1 MCQGGFERLKVSKI
15 TENEFRK
22 MVAVSSN
29 RLNNNAEFINS
40 LNVFPVPDGDTGTN
54 MSLSFASGAKYVSES
69 TATSVGELAQVLA
82 KGLLMGARGNSGV
95 ILSQVFRGFSKNAA
109 SKDELTPSDLAEAI
123 VSGVQTAYKAVMK
136 PQEGT
141 ILTVARK
148 AAEAATKAA
157 RNSDDCVVVIKDA
170 YEAAE
175 AALKTTPELLPV
187 LKEVGVVDSGG
198 QGLTFV
204 YQGFYDALS
213 GNVRDEQE
221 YRPTPADMDDM
232 VSAEHHK
239 SVQSQLNTEDI
250 KYGYCTEIMVK
261 LGAGR
266 LVDEKFDYDTFRGY
280 LSEIGNSLLVIADD
294 EVVKVH
300 VHTEQPGKV
309 LSYGQKFGSL
319 IKVKVDNMRLQ
330 HETILEQ
337 DKEAE
342 DEQQAEISQI
352 AGDYGI
358 IAVASGE
365 GVAKLFHSVGVTQ
378 IIQGGQT
385 MNPSTKDIVDAINA
399 TEKDKVIILPNN
411 KNIFLAAEQAADVA
425 DADVKVV
432 HTRSIPQGLSAMIN
446 FNKDMD
452 LDENVAA
459 MEEALKDVISGQVT
473 VAVRDTTLDG
483 QEIAKDS
490 YMGIVDGSIKVTN
503 SDRKTTTV
511 EMIKA
516 MLDEDSEVVTI
527 IYGTDATFQEVK
539 EIAQEVQS
547 LDEDLEIEIH
557 EGDQPVYPYLVSV
570 E

>member
-1 MCQGGFERLKVSKI
+1 MKISKI

-22 MVAVSSN
+22 MIAVSSN

-69 TATSVGELAQVLA
+69 TSSSVGELSQALA

-109 SKDELTPSDLAEAI
+109 AKTELTPADLADAL
-123 VSGVQTAYKAVMK
+123 VAGVQTAYKAVMK

-148 AAEAATKAA
+148 AAEAATKTAKT
-157 RNSDDCVVVIKDA
+157 SDDCVEVMEAA

-175 AALKTTPELLPV
+175 AALKTTPDLLPV

-204 YQGFYDALS
+204 YQGFFDALS

-221 YRPTPADMDDM
+221 YHPTLADMDDM

-250 KYGYCTEIMVK
+250 QYGYCTEIMVK

-342 DEQQAEISQI
+342 EEQQAEINQI

-358 IAVASGE
+358 IAVASGD
-365 GVAKLFHSVGVTQ
+365 GLAQLFHSVGVTQ

-399 TEKDKVIILPNN
+399 TGKDKVIVLPNN

-425 DADVKVV
+425 DANVKVV
-432 HTRSIPQGLSAMIN
+432 HTRSITQGLSAMIN
-446 FNKDMD
+446 FNKEADI
-452 LDENVAA
+452 DENVAA
-459 MEEALKDVISGQVT
+459 MEEALDDVISGQVT
-473 VAVRDTTLDG
+473 VAVRDTTIDD
-483 QEIAKDS
+483 QEIKKDN
-490 YMGIVDGSIKVTN
+490 YMGIVDGSIKVTDP
-503 SDRKTTTV
+503 DRKQATL
-511 EMIKA
+511 EMVKA
-516 MLDEDSEVVTI
+516 MLDEDSEVITI
-527 IYGTDATFQEVK
+527 IYGADADQAEAQAIAD
-539 EIAQEVQS
+539 EIQS
-547 LDEDLEIEIH
+547 WDEDYEIEIH
-557 EGDQPVYPYLVSV
+557 EGDQPVYPYLISV

>member
-1 MCQGGFERLKVSKI
+1 MKISKI

-22 MVAVSSN
+22 MIAVSSN

-69 TATSVGELAQVLA
+69 TSSSVGELSQALA

-109 SKDELTPSDLAEAI
+109 AKTELTPADLADAL
-123 VSGVQTAYKAVMK
+123 VAGVQTAYKAVMK

-148 AAEAATKAA
+148 AAEAATKTAKT
-157 RNSDDCVVVIKDA
+157 SDDCVEVMEAA

-175 AALKTTPELLPV
+175 AALKTTPDLLPV

-204 YQGFYDALS
+204 YQGFFDALS

-221 YRPTPADMDDM
+221 YHPTPADMDDM

-250 KYGYCTEIMVK
+250 QYGYCTEIMVK

-342 DEQQAEISQI
+342 EEQQAEINQI

-358 IAVASGE
+358 IAVASGD
-365 GVAKLFHSVGVTQ
+365 GLAQLFHSVGVTQ

-399 TEKDKVIILPNN
+399 TGKDKVIVLPNN

-425 DADVKVV
+425 DANVKVV
-432 HTRSIPQGLSAMIN
+432 HTRSITQGLSAMIN
-446 FNKDMD
+446 FNKEADI
-452 LDENVAA
+452 DENVAA
-459 MEEALKDVISGQVT
+459 MEEALDDVISGQETVT
-473 VAVRDTTLDG
+473 VRDTTIDG
-483 QEIAKDS
+483 QEIKKDN
-490 YMGIVDGSIKVTN
+490 YMGIVDGSIKVTDP
-503 SDRKTTTV
+503 DRKKATL
-511 EMIKA
+511 EMVKA
-516 MLDEDSEVVTI
+516 MLDDDSEVITI
-527 IYGTDATFQEVK
+527 IYGADADQAEAQAIAD
-539 EIAQEVQS
+539 EIQS
-547 LDEDLEIEIH
+547 WDEDYEIEIH
-557 EGDQPVYPYLVSV
+557 EGDQPVYPYLISV

>member
-1 MCQGGFERLKVSKI
+1 MKISKI

-22 MVAVSSN
+22 MIAVSSN

-69 TATSVGELAQVLA
+69 TSSSVGELSQALA

-109 SKDELTPSDLAEAI
+109 AKAELTPADLAEAI
-123 VSGVQTAYKAVMK
+123 VAGVQTAYKAVMK

-148 AAEAATKAA
+148 AAEAATKTAKT
-157 RNSDDCVVVIKDA
+157 SDDCVEVMKAA

-175 AALKTTPELLPV
+175 AALKTTPDLLPV

-204 YQGFYDALS
+204 YQGFFDALS

-221 YRPTPADMDDM
+221 YHPTPADMDDM

-250 KYGYCTEIMVK
+250 QYGYCTEIMVK

-342 DEQQAEISQI
+342 EEQQAEINQI

-358 IAVASGE
+358 IAVASGD
-365 GVAKLFHSVGVTQ
+365 GLAQLFHSVGVTQ

-399 TEKDKVIILPNN
+399 TGKDKVIVLPNN

-425 DADVKVV
+425 DANVKVV
-432 HTRSIPQGLSAMIN
+432 HTRSITQGLSAMIN
-446 FNKDMD
+446 FNKEADI
-452 LDENVAA
+452 DENVAA
-459 MEEALKDVISGQVT
+459 MEEALDDVISGQVT
-473 VAVRDTTLDG
+473 VAVRDTTIDG
-483 QEIAKDS
+483 QEIKKDN
-490 YMGIVDGSIKVTN
+490 YMGIVDGSIKVTDP
-503 SDRKTTTV
+503 DRKKATL
-511 EMIKA
+511 EMVKA
-516 MLDEDSEVVTI
+516 MLDDDSEVITI
-527 IYGTDATFQEVK
+527 IYGADADQAEAQAIAD
-539 EIAQEVQS
+539 EIQS
-547 LDEDLEIEIH
+547 WDEDYEVEIH
-557 EGDQPVYPYLVSV
+557 EGDQPVYPYLISV

>member
-1 MCQGGFERLKVSKI
+1 MKISKI

-22 MVAVSSN
+22 MIAVSSN

-69 TATSVGELAQVLA
+69 TSSSVGELSQALA

-109 SKDELTPSDLAEAI
+109 AKTELTPVDLADAL
-123 VSGVQTAYKAVMK
+123 VAGVQTAYKAVMK

-148 AAEAATKAA
+148 AAEAATKTAKT
-157 RNSDDCVVVIKDA
+157 SDDCVEVMEAA

-175 AALKTTPELLPV
+175 AALKTTPDLLPV

-204 YQGFYDALS
+204 YQGFFDALS

-221 YRPTPADMDDM
+221 YHPTPADMDDM

-250 KYGYCTEIMVK
+250 QYGYCTEIMVK

-342 DEQQAEISQI
+342 EEQQAEINQI

-358 IAVASGE
+358 IAVASGD
-365 GVAKLFHSVGVTQ
+365 GLAQLFHSVGVTQ

-399 TEKDKVIILPNN
+399 TGKDKVIVLPNN

-425 DADVKVV
+425 DANVKVV
-432 HTRSIPQGLSAMIN
+432 HTRSITQGLSAMIN
-446 FNKDMD
+446 FNKEADI
-452 LDENVAA
+452 DENVVA
-459 MEEALKDVISGQVT
+459 MEEALDDVISGQVT
-473 VAVRDTTLDG
+473 VAVRDTTIDG
-483 QEIAKDS
+483 QEIKKDN
-490 YMGIVDGSIKVTN
+490 YMGIVDGSIKVTDP
-503 SDRKTTTV
+503 DRKQATL
-511 EMIKA
+511 EMVKA
-516 MLDEDSEVVTI
+516 MLDEDSEVITI
-527 IYGTDATFQEVK
+527 IYGADADQAEAQAIAD
-539 EIAQEVQS
+539 EIQS
-547 LDEDLEIEIH
+547 WDEDYEIEIH
-557 EGDQPVYPYLVSV
+557 EGDQPVYPYLISV

>member
-1 MCQGGFERLKVSKI
+1 MKISKI

-22 MVAVSSN
+22 MIAVSSN

-69 TATSVGELAQVLA
+69 TSSSVGELSQALA

-109 SKDELTPSDLAEAI
+109 AKTELTPADLADAL
-123 VSGVQTAYKAVMK
+123 VAGVQTAYKAVMK

-148 AAEAATKAA
+148 AAEAATKTAKT
-157 RNSDDCVVVIKDA
+157 SDDCVEVMEAA

-175 AALKTTPELLPV
+175 AALKTTPDLLPV

-204 YQGFYDALS
+204 YQGFFDVLS

-221 YRPTPADMDDM
+221 YHPTPADMDDM

-250 KYGYCTEIMVK
+250 QYGYCTEIMVK

-342 DEQQAEISQI
+342 EEQQAEINQI

-358 IAVASGE
+358 IAVASGD
-365 GVAKLFHSVGVTQ
+365 GLAQLFHSVGVTQ

-399 TEKDKVIILPNN
+399 TGKDKVIVLPNN

-425 DADVKVV
+425 DANVKVV
-432 HTRSIPQGLSAMIN
+432 HTRSITQGLSAMIN
-446 FNKDMD
+446 FNKEADI
-452 LDENVAA
+452 DENVAA
-459 MEEALKDVISGQVT
+459 MEEALDDVISGQVT
-473 VAVRDTTLDG
+473 VAVRDTTIDG
-483 QEIAKDS
+483 QEIKKDN
-490 YMGIVDGSIKVTN
+490 YMGIVDGSIKVTDP
-503 SDRKTTTV
+503 DRKQATL
-511 EMIKA
+511 EMVKA
-516 MLDEDSEVVTI
+516 MLDEDSEVITI
-527 IYGTDATFQEVK
+527 IYGADADQAEAQAIAD
-539 EIAQEVQS
+539 EIQS
-547 LDEDLEIEIH
+547 WDEDYEIEIH
-557 EGDQPVYPYLVSV
+557 EGDQPVYPYLISV

>member
-1 MCQGGFERLKVSKI
+1 MKISKI

-22 MVAVSSN
+22 MIAVSSN

-69 TATSVGELAQVLA
+69 TSSSVGELSQALA

-109 SKDELTPSDLAEAI
+109 AKTELAPADLADAL
-123 VSGVQTAYKAVMK
+123 VAGVQTAYKAVMK

-148 AAEAATKAA
+148 AAEAATKTAKT
-157 RNSDDCVVVIKDA
+157 SDDCVEVMEAA

-175 AALKTTPELLPV
+175 AALKTTPDLLPV

-204 YQGFYDALS
+204 YQGFFDALS

-221 YRPTPADMDDM
+221 YHPTPADMDDM

-250 KYGYCTEIMVK
+250 QYGYCTEIMVK

-342 DEQQAEISQI
+342 EEQQAEINQI

-358 IAVASGE
+358 IAVASGD
-365 GVAKLFHSVGVTQ
+365 GLAQLFHSVGVTQ

-399 TEKDKVIILPNN
+399 TGKDKVIVLPNN

-425 DADVKVV
+425 DANVKVV
-432 HTRSIPQGLSAMIN
+432 HTRSITQGLSAMIN
-446 FNKDMD
+446 FNKEADI
-452 LDENVAA
+452 DENVAA
-459 MEEALKDVISGQVT
+459 MEEALDDVISGQVT
-473 VAVRDTTLDG
+473 VAVRDTTIDG
-483 QEIAKDS
+483 QEIKKDN
-490 YMGIVDGSIKVTN
+490 YMGIVDGSIKVTDP
-503 SDRKTTTV
+503 DRKQATL
-511 EMIKA
+511 EMVKA
-516 MLDEDSEVVTI
+516 MLDEDSEVITI
-527 IYGTDATFQEVK
+527 IYGADADQAEAQAIAD
-539 EIAQEVQS
+539 EIQS
-547 LDEDLEIEIH
+547 WDEDYEIEIH
-557 EGDQPVYPYLVSV
+557 EGDQPVYPYLISV

>member
-1 MCQGGFERLKVSKI
+1 MKITKI

-22 MVAVSSN
+22 MIAVSSN

-69 TATSVGELAQVLA
+69 TSSSVGELSQALA

-109 SKDELTPSDLAEAI
+109 AKAELTPADLAEAI
-123 VSGVQTAYKAVMK
+123 VAGVQTAYKAVMK

-148 AAEAATKAA
+148 AAEAATKTAKT
-157 RNSDDCVVVIKDA
+157 SDDCVEVMKAA

-175 AALKTTPELLPV
+175 AALKTTPDLLPV

-204 YQGFYDALS
+204 YQGFFDALS

-221 YRPTPADMDDM
+221 YHPTPADMDDM

-250 KYGYCTEIMVK
+250 QYGYCTEIMVK

-342 DEQQAEISQI
+342 EEQQAEINQI

-358 IAVASGE
+358 IAVASGD
-365 GVAKLFHSVGVTQ
+365 GLAQLFHSVGVTQ

-399 TEKDKVIILPNN
+399 TGKDKVIVLPNN

-425 DADVKVV
+425 DANVKVV
-432 HTRSIPQGLSAMIN
+432 HTRSITQGLSAMIN
-446 FNKDMD
+446 FNKEADI
-452 LDENVAA
+452 DENVAA
-459 MEEALKDVISGQVT
+459 MEEALDDVISGQVT
-473 VAVRDTTLDG
+473 IAVRDTTIDG
-483 QEIAKDS
+483 QEIKKDN
-490 YMGIVDGSIKVTN
+490 YMGIVDGSIKVTDP
-503 SDRKTTTV
+503 DRKKATL
-511 EMIKA
+511 EMVKA
-516 MLDEDSEVVTI
+516 MLDDDSEVITI
-527 IYGTDATFQEVK
+527 IYGADADQAEAQAIAD
-539 EIAQEVQS
+539 EIQS
-547 LDEDLEIEIH
+547 WDEDYEIEIH
-557 EGDQPVYPYLVSV
+557 EGDQPVYPYLISV

>member
-1 MCQGGFERLKVSKI
+1 MKISKI

-22 MVAVSSN
+22 MIAVSSN

-69 TATSVGELAQVLA
+69 TSSSVGELSQALA

-109 SKDELTPSDLAEAI
+109 AKTELTPADLADAL
-123 VSGVQTAYKAVMK
+123 VAGVQTAYKAVMK

-148 AAEAATKAA
+148 AAEAATKTAKT
-157 RNSDDCVVVIKDA
+157 SDDCVEVMEAA

-175 AALKTTPELLPV
+175 AALKTTPDLLPV

-204 YQGFYDALS
+204 YQGFFDALS
-213 GNVRDEQE
+213 GNARDEQE
-221 YRPTPADMDDM
+221 YHPTPADMDDM

-250 KYGYCTEIMVK
+250 QYGYCTEIMVK

-342 DEQQAEISQI
+342 EEQQAEINQI

-358 IAVASGE
+358 IAVASGD
-365 GVAKLFHSVGVTQ
+365 GLAQLFHSVGVTQ

-399 TEKDKVIILPNN
+399 TGKDKVIVLPNN

-425 DADVKVV
+425 DANVKVV
-432 HTRSIPQGLSAMIN
+432 HTRSITQGLSAMIN
-446 FNKDMD
+446 FNKEADI
-452 LDENVAA
+452 DENVAA
-459 MEEALKDVISGQVT
+459 MEETLDDVISGQVT
-473 VAVRDTTLDG
+473 VAVRDTTIDG
-483 QEIAKDS
+483 QEIKKDN
-490 YMGIVDGSIKVTN
+490 YMGIVDGSIKVTDP
-503 SDRKTTTV
+503 DRKKATL
-511 EMIKA
+511 EMVKA
-516 MLDEDSEVVTI
+516 MLDDDSEVITI
-527 IYGTDATFQEVK
+527 IYGADADQTEAQAIAD
-539 EIAQEVQS
+539 EIQS
-547 LDEDLEIEIH
+547 WDEDYEIEIH
-557 EGDQPVYPYLVSV
+557 EGDQPVYPYLISV

>member
-1 MCQGGFERLKVSKI
+1 MKISKI

-22 MVAVSSN
+22 MIAVSSN

-69 TATSVGELAQVLA
+69 TSSSVGELSQALA

-109 SKDELTPSDLAEAI
+109 AKTELTPADLADAL
-123 VSGVQTAYKAVMK
+123 VAGVQTAYKAVMK

-148 AAEAATKAA
+148 AAEAATKTAKT
-157 RNSDDCVVVIKDA
+157 SDDCVEVMEAA

-175 AALKTTPELLPV
+175 AALKTTPDLLPV

-204 YQGFYDALS
+204 YQGFFDALS

-221 YRPTPADMDDM
+221 YHPTPADMDDM

-250 KYGYCTEIMVK
+250 QYGYCTEIMVK

-342 DEQQAEISQI
+342 EEQQAEINQI

-365 GVAKLFHSVGVTQ
+365 GLAQLFHSVGVTQ

-399 TEKDKVIILPNN
+399 TGKDKVIVLPNN

-425 DADVKVV
+425 DANVKVV
-432 HTRSIPQGLSAMIN
+432 HTRSITQGLSAMIN
-446 FNKDMD
+446 FNKEADI
-452 LDENVAA
+452 DENVAA
-459 MEEALKDVISGQVT
+459 MEEALDDVISGQVT
-473 VAVRDTTLDG
+473 VAVRDTTIDG
-483 QEIAKDS
+483 QEIKKDN
-490 YMGIVDGSIKVTN
+490 YMGIVDGSIKVTDP
-503 SDRKTTTV
+503 DRKQATL
-511 EMIKA
+511 EMVKA
-516 MLDEDSEVVTI
+516 MLDEDSEVITI
-527 IYGTDATFQEVK
+527 IYGADADQAEAQAIAD
-539 EIAQEVQS
+539 EIQS
-547 LDEDLEIEIH
+547 WDEDYEIEIH
-557 EGDQPVYPYLVSV
+557 EGDQPVYPYLISV

>member
-1 MCQGGFERLKVSKI
+1 MKISKI

-22 MVAVSSN
+22 MIAVSSN

-69 TATSVGELAQVLA
+69 TSSSVGELSQALA

-109 SKDELTPSDLAEAI
+109 AKAELTPADLAEAI
-123 VSGVQTAYKAVMK
+123 VAGVQTAYKAVMK

-148 AAEAATKAA
+148 AAEAATKTAKT
-157 RNSDDCVVVIKDA
+157 SDDCVEVMKAA

-175 AALKTTPELLPV
+175 AALKTTPDLLPV

-204 YQGFYDALS
+204 YQGFFDALS

-221 YRPTPADMDDM
+221 YHPTPADMDDM

-250 KYGYCTEIMVK
+250 QYGYCTEIMVK

-342 DEQQAEISQI
+342 EEQQAEINQI

-358 IAVASGE
+358 IAVASGD
-365 GVAKLFHSVGVTQ
+365 GLAQLFHSVGVTQ

-385 MNPSTKDIVDAINA
+385 MNPSTKDIVDAIN
-399 TEKDKVIILPNN
+399 TTGKDKVIVLPNN

-425 DADVKVV
+425 DANVKVV
-432 HTRSIPQGLSAMIN
+432 HTRSITQGLSAMIN
-446 FNKDMD
+446 FNKEADI
-452 LDENVAA
+452 DENVAA
-459 MEEALKDVISGQVT
+459 MEEALDDVISGQVT
-473 VAVRDTTLDG
+473 VAVRDTTIDG
-483 QEIAKDS
+483 QEIKKDN
-490 YMGIVDGSIKVTN
+490 YMGIVDGSIKVTDP
-503 SDRKTTTV
+503 DRKKATL
-511 EMIKA
+511 EMVKA
-516 MLDEDSEVVTI
+516 MLDDDSEVITI
-527 IYGTDATFQEVK
+527 IYGADADQAEAQAIAD
-539 EIAQEVQS
+539 EIQS
-547 LDEDLEIEIH
+547 WDEDYEIEIH
-557 EGDQPVYPYLVSV
+557 EGDQPVYPYLISV

>member
-1 MCQGGFERLKVSKI
+1 MKISKI

-22 MVAVSSN
+22 MIAVSSN

-69 TATSVGELAQVLA
+69 TSSSVGELSQALA

-109 SKDELTPSDLAEAI
+109 AKAELTPADLAEAI
-123 VSGVQTAYKAVMK
+123 VAGVQTAYKAVMK

-148 AAEAATKAA
+148 AAEAATKTAKTL
-157 RNSDDCVVVIKDA
+157 DDCVEVMKAA

-175 AALKTTPELLPV
+175 AALKTTPDLLPV

-204 YQGFYDALS
+204 YQGFFDALS

-221 YRPTPADMDDM
+221 YHPTPADMDDM

-250 KYGYCTEIMVK
+250 QYGYCTEIMVK

-342 DEQQAEISQI
+342 EEQQAEINQI

-358 IAVASGE
+358 IAVASGD
-365 GVAKLFHSVGVTQ
+365 GLAQLFHSVGVTQ

-399 TEKDKVIILPNN
+399 TGKDKVIVLPNN

-425 DADVKVV
+425 DANVKVV
-432 HTRSIPQGLSAMIN
+432 HTRSITQGLSAMIN
-446 FNKDMD
+446 FNKEADI
-452 LDENVAA
+452 DENVAA
-459 MEEALKDVISGQVT
+459 MEEALDDVISGQVT
-473 VAVRDTTLDG
+473 IAVRDTTIDG
-483 QEIAKDS
+483 QEIKKDN
-490 YMGIVDGSIKVTN
+490 YMGIVDGSIKVTDP
-503 SDRKTTTV
+503 DRKKATL
-511 EMIKA
+511 EMVKA
-516 MLDEDSEVVTI
+516 MLDDDSEVITI
-527 IYGTDATFQEVK
+527 IYGADADQAEAQAIAD
-539 EIAQEVQS
+539 EIQS
-547 LDEDLEIEIH
+547 WDEDYEIEIH
-557 EGDQPVYPYLVSV
+557 EGDQPVYPYLISV

>member
-1 MCQGGFERLKVSKI
+1 MKISKI

-22 MVAVSSN
+22 MIAVSSN

-69 TATSVGELAQVLA
+69 TSSSVGELSQALA

-109 SKDELTPSDLAEAI
+109 AKTELTPADLADAL
-123 VSGVQTAYKAVMK
+123 VAGVQTAYKAVMK

-148 AAEAATKAA
+148 AAEAATKTAKT
-157 RNSDDCVVVIKDA
+157 SDDCVEVMEAA

-175 AALKTTPELLPV
+175 AALKTTPDLLPV

-204 YQGFYDALS
+204 YQGFFDALS

-221 YRPTPADMDDM
+221 YHPTPADMDDM

-250 KYGYCTEIMVK
+250 QYGYCTEIMVK

-342 DEQQAEISQI
+342 EEQQAEINQI

-358 IAVASGE
+358 IAVASGD
-365 GVAKLFHSVGVTQ
+365 GLAQLFHSVGVTQ

-399 TEKDKVIILPNN
+399 TGKDKVIVLPNN

-425 DADVKVV
+425 DANVKVV
-432 HTRSIPQGLSAMIN
+432 HTRSITQGLSAMIN
-446 FNKDMD
+446 FNKEADI
-452 LDENVAA
+452 DENVAA
-459 MEEALKDVISGQVT
+459 MEEALDDVISGQVT
-473 VAVRDTTLDG
+473 IAVRDTTIDG
-483 QEIAKDS
+483 QEIKKDN
-490 YMGIVDGSIKVTN
+490 YMGIVDGSIKVTDP
-503 SDRKTTTV
+503 DRKKATL
-511 EMIKA
+511 EMVKA
-516 MLDEDSEVVTI
+516 MLDEDSEVITI
-527 IYGTDATFQEVK
+527 IYGADADQTEAQAIAD
-539 EIAQEVQS
+539 EIQS
-547 LDEDLEIEIH
+547 WDEDYEIEIH
-557 EGDQPVYPYLVSV
+557 EGDQPVYPYLISV

>member
-1 MCQGGFERLKVSKI
+1 MKISKI

-22 MVAVSSN
+22 MIAVSSN

-69 TATSVGELAQVLA
+69 TSSSVGELSQALA

-109 SKDELTPSDLAEAI
+109 AKTELTPADLADAL
-123 VSGVQTAYKAVMK
+123 VAGVQTAYKAVMK

-148 AAEAATKAA
+148 AAEAATKTAKT
-157 RNSDDCVVVIKDA
+157 SDDCVEVMEAA

-175 AALKTTPELLPV
+175 AALKTTPDLLPV

-204 YQGFYDALS
+204 YQGFFDALS
-213 GNVRDEQE
+213 GNARDEQE
-221 YRPTPADMDDM
+221 YHPTPADMDDM

-250 KYGYCTEIMVK
+250 QYGYCTEIMVK

-342 DEQQAEISQI
+342 EEQQAEINQI

-358 IAVASGE
+358 IAVASGD
-365 GVAKLFHSVGVTQ
+365 GLAQLFHSVGVTQ

-399 TEKDKVIILPNN
+399 TGKDKVIVLPNN

-425 DADVKVV
+425 DANVKVV
-432 HTRSIPQGLSAMIN
+432 HTRSITQGLSAMIN
-446 FNKDMD
+446 FNKEADI
-452 LDENVAA
+452 DENVAA
-459 MEEALKDVISGQVT
+459 MEETLDDVISGQVT
-473 VAVRDTTLDG
+473 VAVRDTTIDG
-483 QEIAKDS
+483 QEIKKDN
-490 YMGIVDGSIKVTN
+490 YMGIVDGSIKVTDP
-503 SDRKTTTV
+503 DRKKATL
-511 EMIKA
+511 EMVKA
-516 MLDEDSEVVTI
+516 MLDDDSEVITI
-527 IYGTDATFQEVK
+527 IYGADADQTEAQAIAD
-539 EIAQEVQS
+539 EIQS
-547 LDEDLEIEIH
+547 WDEDYEIEIH
-557 EGDQPVYPYLVSV
+557 EGDQPVYPIFDFG
-570 E
+570 

>member
-1 MCQGGFERLKVSKI
+1 MKISKI

-22 MVAVSSN
+22 MIAVSSN

-69 TATSVGELAQVLA
+69 TSSSVGELSQALA

-109 SKDELTPSDLAEAI
+109 AKTELTPADLADAL
-123 VSGVQTAYKAVMK
+123 VAGVQTAYKAVMK

-148 AAEAATKAA
+148 AAEAATKTAKT
-157 RNSDDCVVVIKDA
+157 SDDCVEVMEAA

-175 AALKTTPELLPV
+175 AALKTTPDLLPV

-204 YQGFYDALS
+204 YQGFFDALS

-221 YRPTPADMDDM
+221 YHPTPADMDDM

-250 KYGYCTEIMVK
+250 QYGYCTEIMVK

-342 DEQQAEISQI
+342 EEQQAEINQI

-358 IAVASGE
+358 IAVASGD
-365 GVAKLFHSVGVTQ
+365 GLAQLFHSVGVTQ

-385 MNPSTKDIVDAINA
+385 MNPSTKDIVDAIN
-399 TEKDKVIILPNN
+399 TTGKDKVIVLPNN

-425 DADVKVV
+425 DANVKVV
-432 HTRSIPQGLSAMIN
+432 HTRSITQGLSAMIN
-446 FNKDMD
+446 FNKEADI
-452 LDENVAA
+452 DENVAA
-459 MEEALKDVISGQVT
+459 MEEALDDVISGQVT
-473 VAVRDTTLDG
+473 VAVRDTTIDG
-483 QEIAKDS
+483 QKIKKDN
-490 YMGIVDGSIKVTN
+490 YMGIVDGSIKVTDP
-503 SDRKTTTV
+503 DRKQATL
-511 EMIKA
+511 EMVKA
-516 MLDEDSEVVTI
+516 MLDEDSEVITI
-527 IYGTDATFQEVK
+527 IYGADADQAEAQAIAD
-539 EIAQEVQS
+539 EIQS
-547 LDEDLEIEIH
+547 WDEDYEIEIH
-557 EGDQPVYPYLVSV
+557 EGDQPVYPYLISV

>member
-1 MCQGGFERLKVSKI
+1 MKISKI

-22 MVAVSSN
+22 MIAVSSN

-69 TATSVGELAQVLA
+69 TSSSVGELSQALA

-109 SKDELTPSDLAEAI
+109 AKAELTPADLAEAI
-123 VSGVQTAYKAVMK
+123 VAGVQTAYKAVMK

-148 AAEAATKAA
+148 AAEAATKTAKT
-157 RNSDDCVVVIKDA
+157 SDDCVEVMKAA

-175 AALKTTPELLPV
+175 AALKTTPDLLPV

-204 YQGFYDALS
+204 YQGFFDALS

-221 YRPTPADMDDM
+221 YHPTPADMDDM

-250 KYGYCTEIMVK
+250 QYGYCTEIMVK

-342 DEQQAEISQI
+342 EEQQAEINQI

-358 IAVASGE
+358 IAVASGD
-365 GVAKLFHSVGVTQ
+365 GLAQLFHSVGVTQ

-399 TEKDKVIILPNN
+399 TGKDKVIVLPNN

-425 DADVKVV
+425 DANVKVV
-432 HTRSIPQGLSAMIN
+432 HTRSITQGLSAMIN
-446 FNKDMD
+446 FNKEADI
-452 LDENVAA
+452 DENVAA
-459 MEEALKDVISGQVT
+459 MEEALDDVISGQVT
-473 VAVRDTTLDG
+473 IAVRDTTIDG
-483 QEIAKDS
+483 QEIKKDN
-490 YMGIVDGSIKVTN
+490 YMGIVDGSIKVTDP
-503 SDRKTTTV
+503 DRKQATL
-511 EMIKA
+511 EMVKA
-516 MLDEDSEVVTI
+516 MLDEDSEVITI
-527 IYGTDATFQEVK
+527 IYGADADQAEAQAIAD
-539 EIAQEVQS
+539 EIQS
-547 LDEDLEIEIH
+547 WDEDYEIEIH
-557 EGDQPVYPYLVSV
+557 EGDQPVYPYLISV

>member
-1 MCQGGFERLKVSKI
+1 MKISKI

-22 MVAVSSN
+22 MIAVSSN

-69 TATSVGELAQVLA
+69 TSSSVGELSQALA

-109 SKDELTPSDLAEAI
+109 AKTELTPADLADAL
-123 VSGVQTAYKAVMK
+123 VAGVQTAYKAVMK

-148 AAEAATKAA
+148 AAEAATKTAKT
-157 RNSDDCVVVIKDA
+157 SDDCVEVMEAA

-175 AALKTTPELLPV
+175 AALKTTPDLLPV

-204 YQGFYDALS
+204 YQGFFDALS

-221 YRPTPADMDDM
+221 YHPTPADMDDM

-250 KYGYCTEIMVK
+250 QYGYCTEIMVK

-342 DEQQAEISQI
+342 EEQQAEINQI

-358 IAVASGE
+358 IAVASGD
-365 GVAKLFHSVGVTQ
+365 GLAQLFHSVGVTQ

-385 MNPSTKDIVDAINA
+385 MNPSTKNIVDAINA
-399 TEKDKVIILPNN
+399 TGKDKVIVLPNN

-425 DADVKVV
+425 DANVKVV
-432 HTRSIPQGLSAMIN
+432 HTRSITQGLSAMIN
-446 FNKDMD
+446 FNKEADI
-452 LDENVAA
+452 DENVAA
-459 MEEALKDVISGQVT
+459 MEEALDDVISGQVT
-473 VAVRDTTLDG
+473 VAVRDTTIDG
-483 QEIAKDS
+483 QEIKKDN
-490 YMGIVDGSIKVTN
+490 YMGIVDGSIKVTDP
-503 SDRKTTTV
+503 DRKQATL
-511 EMIKA
+511 EMVKA
-516 MLDEDSEVVTI
+516 MLDEDSEVITI
-527 IYGTDATFQEVK
+527 IYGADADQAEAQAIAD
-539 EIAQEVQS
+539 EIQS
-547 LDEDLEIEIH
+547 WDEDYEIEIH
-557 EGDQPVYPYLVSV
+557 EGDQPVYPYLISV

>member
-1 MCQGGFERLKVSKI
+1 MKISKI

-22 MVAVSSN
+22 MIAVSSN

-69 TATSVGELAQVLA
+69 TSSSVGELSQALA

-109 SKDELTPSDLAEAI
+109 AKAELTPADLAEAI
-123 VSGVQTAYKAVMK
+123 VAGVQTAYKAVMK

-148 AAEAATKAA
+148 AAEAATKTAKT
-157 RNSDDCVVVIKDA
+157 SDDCVEVMKAA

-175 AALKTTPELLPV
+175 AALKTTPDLLPV

-204 YQGFYDALS
+204 YQGFFDALS

-221 YRPTPADMDDM
+221 YHPTPADMDDM

-250 KYGYCTEIMVK
+250 QYGYCTEIMVK

-266 LVDEKFDYDTFRGY
+266 LVDEKFDYDIFRGY

-342 DEQQAEISQI
+342 EEQQAEINQI

-358 IAVASGE
+358 IAVASGD
-365 GVAKLFHSVGVTQ
+365 GLAQLFHSVGVTQ

-385 MNPSTKDIVDAINA
+385 MNPSTKDIVDAIN
-399 TEKDKVIILPNN
+399 TTGKDKVIVLPNN

-425 DADVKVV
+425 DANVKVV
-432 HTRSIPQGLSAMIN
+432 HTRSITQGLSAMIN
-446 FNKDMD
+446 FNKEADI
-452 LDENVAA
+452 DENVAA
-459 MEEALKDVISGQVT
+459 MEEALDDVISGQVT
-473 VAVRDTTLDG
+473 VAVRDTTIDG
-483 QEIAKDS
+483 QEIKKDN
-490 YMGIVDGSIKVTN
+490 YMGIVDGSIKVTDP
-503 SDRKTTTV
+503 DRKKATL
-511 EMIKA
+511 EMVKA
-516 MLDEDSEVVTI
+516 MLDDDSEVITI
-527 IYGTDATFQEVK
+527 IYGADADQAEAQAIAD
-539 EIAQEVQS
+539 EIQS
-547 LDEDLEIEIH
+547 WDEDYEIEIH
-557 EGDQPVYPYLVSV
+557 EGDQPVYPYLISV

>member
-1 MCQGGFERLKVSKI
+1 MKISKI

-22 MVAVSSN
+22 MIAVSSN

-69 TATSVGELAQVLA
+69 TSSSVAELSQALA

-109 SKDELTPSDLAEAI
+109 AKTELTPADLADAL
-123 VSGVQTAYKAVMK
+123 VAGVQTAYKAVMK

-148 AAEAATKAA
+148 AAEAATKTAKT
-157 RNSDDCVVVIKDA
+157 SDDCVEVMEAA

-175 AALKTTPELLPV
+175 AALKTTPDLLPV

-204 YQGFYDALS
+204 YQGFFDDLS

-221 YRPTPADMDDM
+221 YHPTPADMDDM

-250 KYGYCTEIMVK
+250 QYGYCTEIMVK

-342 DEQQAEISQI
+342 EEQQAEINQI

-358 IAVASGE
+358 IAVASGD
-365 GVAKLFHSVGVTQ
+365 GLAQLFHSVGVTQ

-399 TEKDKVIILPNN
+399 TGKDKVIVLPNN

-425 DADVKVV
+425 DANVKVV
-432 HTRSIPQGLSAMIN
+432 HTRSITQGLSAMIN
-446 FNKDMD
+446 FNKEADI
-452 LDENVAA
+452 DENVAA
-459 MEEALKDVISGQVT
+459 MEEALDDVISGQVT
-473 VAVRDTTLDG
+473 VAVRDTTIDG
-483 QEIAKDS
+483 QEIKKDN
-490 YMGIVDGSIKVTN
+490 YMGIVDGSIKVTDP
-503 SDRKTTTV
+503 DRKQATL
-511 EMIKA
+511 EMVKA
-516 MLDEDSEVVTI
+516 MLDEDSEVITI
-527 IYGTDATFQEVK
+527 IYGADADQAEAQAIAD
-539 EIAQEVQS
+539 EIQS
-547 LDEDLEIEIH
+547 WDEDYEIEIH
-557 EGDQPVYPYLVSV
+557 EGDQPVYPYLISV

>member
-1 MCQGGFERLKVSKI
+1 MKISKI

-22 MVAVSSN
+22 MIAVSSN

-69 TATSVGELAQVLA
+69 TSSSVGELSQALA

-109 SKDELTPSDLAEAI
+109 AKTELTPADLADAL
-123 VSGVQTAYKAVMK
+123 VAGVQTAYKAVMK

-148 AAEAATKAA
+148 AAEAATKTAKT
-157 RNSDDCVVVIKDA
+157 SDDCVEVMETA

-175 AALKTTPELLPV
+175 AALKTTPDLLPV

-204 YQGFYDALS
+204 YQGFFDALS

-221 YRPTPADMDDM
+221 YHPTPADMDDM

-250 KYGYCTEIMVK
+250 QYGYCTEIMVK

-342 DEQQAEISQI
+342 EEQQAEINQI

-358 IAVASGE
+358 IAVASGD
-365 GVAKLFHSVGVTQ
+365 GLAQLFHSVGVTQ

-399 TEKDKVIILPNN
+399 TGKDKVIVLPNN

-425 DADVKVV
+425 DANVKVV
-432 HTRSIPQGLSAMIN
+432 HTRSITQGLSAMIN
-446 FNKDMD
+446 FNKEADI
-452 LDENVAA
+452 DENVAA
-459 MEEALKDVISGQVT
+459 MEEALDDVISGQVT
-473 VAVRDTTLDG
+473 VAVRDTTIDG
-483 QEIAKDS
+483 QEIKKDN
-490 YMGIVDGSIKVTN
+490 YMGIVDGSIKVTDP
-503 SDRKTTTV
+503 DRKQATL
-511 EMIKA
+511 EMVKA
-516 MLDEDSEVVTI
+516 MLDEDSEVITI
-527 IYGTDATFQEVK
+527 IYGADADQAEAQAIAD
-539 EIAQEVQS
+539 EIQS
-547 LDEDLEIEIH
+547 WDEDYEIEIH
-557 EGDQPVYPYLVSV
+557 EGDQPVYPYLISV

>member
-1 MCQGGFERLKVSKI
+1 MI
-15 TENEFRK
+15 
-22 MVAVSSN
+22 AVSSN

-69 TATSVGELAQVLA
+69 TSSSVGELSQALA

-109 SKDELTPSDLAEAI
+109 AKTELTPADLADAL
-123 VSGVQTAYKAVMK
+123 VAGVQTAYKAVMK

-148 AAEAATKAA
+148 AAEAATKTAKT
-157 RNSDDCVVVIKDA
+157 SDDCVEVMEAA

-175 AALKTTPELLPV
+175 AALKTTPDLLPV

-204 YQGFYDALS
+204 YQGFFDALS

-221 YRPTPADMDDM
+221 YHPTPADMDDM

-250 KYGYCTEIMVK
+250 QYGYCTEIMVK

-342 DEQQAEISQI
+342 EEQQAEINQI

-358 IAVASGE
+358 IAVASGD
-365 GVAKLFHSVGVTQ
+365 GLAQLFHSVGVTQ

-399 TEKDKVIILPNN
+399 TGKDKVIVLPNN

-425 DADVKVV
+425 DANVKVV
-432 HTRSIPQGLSAMIN
+432 HTRSITQGLSAMIN
-446 FNKDMD
+446 FNKEADI
-452 LDENVAA
+452 DENVAA
-459 MEEALKDVISGQVT
+459 MEEALDDVISGQVT
-473 VAVRDTTLDG
+473 VAVRDTTIDG
-483 QEIAKDS
+483 QEIKKDN
-490 YMGIVDGSIKVTN
+490 YMGIVDGSIKVTDP
-503 SDRKTTTV
+503 DRKKATL
-511 EMIKA
+511 EMVKA
-516 MLDEDSEVVTI
+516 MLDDDSEVITI
-527 IYGTDATFQEVK
+527 IYGADADQTEAQAIAD
-539 EIAQEVQS
+539 EIQS
-547 LDEDLEIEIH
+547 WDEDYEIEIH
-557 EGDQPVYPYLVSV
+557 EGDQPVYPYLISV

>member
-1 MCQGGFERLKVSKI
+1 MI
-15 TENEFRK
+15 
-22 MVAVSSN
+22 AVSSN

-69 TATSVGELAQVLA
+69 TSSSVGELSQALA

-109 SKDELTPSDLAEAI
+109 AKTELTPADLADAL
-123 VSGVQTAYKAVMK
+123 VAGVQTAYKAVMK

-148 AAEAATKAA
+148 AAEAATKTAKT
-157 RNSDDCVVVIKDA
+157 SDDCVEVMEAA

-175 AALKTTPELLPV
+175 AALKTTPDLLPV

-204 YQGFYDALS
+204 YQGFFDALS

-221 YRPTPADMDDM
+221 YHPTPADMDDM

-250 KYGYCTEIMVK
+250 QYGYCTEIMVK

-342 DEQQAEISQI
+342 EEQQAEINQI

-358 IAVASGE
+358 IAVASGD
-365 GVAKLFHSVGVTQ
+365 GLAQLFHSVGVTQ

-399 TEKDKVIILPNN
+399 TGKDKVIVLPNN

-425 DADVKVV
+425 DANVKVV
-432 HTRSIPQGLSAMIN
+432 HTRSITQGLSAMIN
-446 FNKDMD
+446 FNKEADI
-452 LDENVAA
+452 DENVAA
-459 MEEALKDVISGQVT
+459 MEEALDDVISGQVT
-473 VAVRDTTLDG
+473 VAVRDTTIDD
-483 QEIAKDS
+483 QEIKKDN
-490 YMGIVDGSIKVTN
+490 YMGIVDGSIKVTDP
-503 SDRKTTTV
+503 DRKQATL
-511 EMIKA
+511 EMVKA
-516 MLDEDSEVVTI
+516 MLDEDSEVITI
-527 IYGTDATFQEVK
+527 IYGADADQAEAQAIAD
-539 EIAQEVQS
+539 EIQS
-547 LDEDLEIEIH
+547 WDEDYEIEIH
-557 EGDQPVYPYLVSV
+557 EGDQPVYPYLISV

>member
-1 MCQGGFERLKVSKI
+1 MKISKI

-22 MVAVSSN
+22 MIAVSSN

-69 TATSVGELAQVLA
+69 TSSSVGELSQALA

-95 ILSQVFRGFSKNAA
+95 ILSQVFRGFSKNAVA
-109 SKDELTPSDLAEAI
+109 KAELTPADLADAL
-123 VSGVQTAYKAVMK
+123 VAGVQTAYKAVMK

-148 AAEAATKAA
+148 AAEAATKTAKT
-157 RNSDDCVVVIKDA
+157 SDDCVEVMEAA

-175 AALKTTPELLPV
+175 AALKTTPDLLPV

-204 YQGFYDALS
+204 YQGFFDALS

-221 YRPTPADMDDM
+221 YHPTPADMDDM

-250 KYGYCTEIMVK
+250 QYGYCTEIMVK

-342 DEQQAEISQI
+342 EEQQAEINQI

-358 IAVASGE
+358 IAVASGD
-365 GVAKLFHSVGVTQ
+365 GLAQLFHSVGVTQ

-399 TEKDKVIILPNN
+399 TGKDKVIVLPNN

-425 DADVKVV
+425 DANVKVV
-432 HTRSIPQGLSAMIN
+432 HTRSITQGLSAMIN
-446 FNKDMD
+446 FNKEADI
-452 LDENVAA
+452 DENVAA
-459 MEEALKDVISGQVT
+459 MEEALDDVISGQVT
-473 VAVRDTTLDG
+473 VAVRDTTIDG
-483 QEIAKDS
+483 QEIKKDN
-490 YMGIVDGSIKVTN
+490 YMGIVDGSIKVTDP
-503 SDRKTTTV
+503 DRKQATL
-511 EMIKA
+511 EMVKA
-516 MLDEDSEVVTI
+516 MLDEDSEVITI
-527 IYGTDATFQEVK
+527 IYGADADQAEAQAIAD
-539 EIAQEVQS
+539 EIQS
-547 LDEDLEIEIH
+547 WDEDYEIEIH
-557 EGDQPVYPYLVSV
+557 EGDQPVYPYLISV

>member
-1 MCQGGFERLKVSKI
+1 MI
-15 TENEFRK
+15 
-22 MVAVSSN
+22 AVSSN

-69 TATSVGELAQVLA
+69 TSSSVGELSQALA

-109 SKDELTPSDLAEAI
+109 AKTELTPADLADAL
-123 VSGVQTAYKAVMK
+123 VAGVQTAYKAVMK

-148 AAEAATKAA
+148 AAEAATKTAKT
-157 RNSDDCVVVIKDA
+157 SDDCVEVMKAA

-175 AALKTTPELLPV
+175 AALKTTPDLLPV

-204 YQGFYDALS
+204 YQGFFDALS

-221 YRPTPADMDDM
+221 YHPTPADMDDM

-250 KYGYCTEIMVK
+250 QYGYCTEIMVK

-342 DEQQAEISQI
+342 EEQQAEINQI

-358 IAVASGE
+358 IAVASGN
-365 GVAKLFHSVGVTQ
+365 GLAQLFHSVGVTQ

-399 TEKDKVIILPNN
+399 TGKDKVIVLPNN

-425 DADVKVV
+425 DANVKVV
-432 HTRSIPQGLSAMIN
+432 HTRSITQGLSAMIN
-446 FNKDMD
+446 FNKEADI
-452 LDENVAA
+452 DENVAA
-459 MEEALKDVISGQVT
+459 MEEALDDVISGQVT
-473 VAVRDTTLDG
+473 IAVRDTTIDG
-483 QEIAKDS
+483 QEIKKDN
-490 YMGIVDGSIKVTN
+490 YMGIVDGSIKVTDP
-503 SDRKTTTV
+503 DRKKVTL
-511 EMIKA
+511 EMVKA
-516 MLDEDSEVVTI
+516 MLDDDSEVITI
-527 IYGTDATFQEVK
+527 IYGADADQAEAQAIAD
-539 EIAQEVQS
+539 EIQS
-547 LDEDLEIEIH
+547 WDEDYEIEIH
-557 EGDQPVYPYLVSV
+557 EGDQPVYPYLISV

>member
-1 MCQGGFERLKVSKI
+1 MI
-15 TENEFRK
+15 
-22 MVAVSSN
+22 AVSSN

-69 TATSVGELAQVLA
+69 TSSSVGELSQALA

-109 SKDELTPSDLAEAI
+109 AKTELTPADLADAL
-123 VSGVQTAYKAVMK
+123 VAGVQTAYKAVMK

-148 AAEAATKAA
+148 AAEAATKTAKT
-157 RNSDDCVVVIKDA
+157 SDDCVEVMEAA

-175 AALKTTPELLPV
+175 AALKTTPDLLPV

-204 YQGFYDALS
+204 YQGFFDALS

-221 YRPTPADMDDM
+221 YHPTPADMDDM

-250 KYGYCTEIMVK
+250 QYGYCTEIMVK

-342 DEQQAEISQI
+342 EEQQAEINQI

-358 IAVASGE
+358 IAVASGD
-365 GVAKLFHSVGVTQ
+365 GLAQLFHSVGVTQ

-399 TEKDKVIILPNN
+399 TGKDKVIVLPNN

-425 DADVKVV
+425 DANVKVV
-432 HTRSIPQGLSAMIN
+432 HTRSITQGLSAMIN
-446 FNKDMD
+446 FNKEADI
-452 LDENVAA
+452 DENVVA
-459 MEEALKDVISGQVT
+459 MEEALDDVISGQVT
-473 VAVRDTTLDG
+473 VAVRDTTIDG
-483 QEIAKDS
+483 QEIKKDN
-490 YMGIVDGSIKVTN
+490 YMGIVDGSIKVTDP
-503 SDRKTTTV
+503 DRKQATL
-511 EMIKA
+511 EMVKA
-516 MLDEDSEVVTI
+516 MLDEDSEVITI
-527 IYGTDATFQEVK
+527 IYGADADQAEAQAIAD
-539 EIAQEVQS
+539 EIQS
-547 LDEDLEIEIH
+547 WDEDYEIEIH
-557 EGDQPVYPYLVSV
+557 EGDQPVYPYLISV

>member
-1 MCQGGFERLKVSKI
+1 MKISKI

-22 MVAVSSN
+22 MIAVSSN

-69 TATSVGELAQVLA
+69 TSSSVGELSQALA

-109 SKDELTPSDLAEAI
+109 AKTELTPADLADAL
-123 VSGVQTAYKAVMK
+123 VAGVQTAYKAVMK

-148 AAEAATKAA
+148 AAEAATKTAKT
-157 RNSDDCVVVIKDA
+157 SDDCVEVMEAA

-175 AALKTTPELLPV
+175 AALKTTPDLLPV

-204 YQGFYDALS
+204 YQGFFDALS

-221 YRPTPADMDDM
+221 YHPTPADMDDM

-250 KYGYCTEIMVK
+250 QYGYCTEIMVK

-342 DEQQAEISQI
+342 EEQQAEINQI

-358 IAVASGE
+358 IAVASGD
-365 GVAKLFHSVGVTQ
+365 GLAQLFHSVGVTQ

-399 TEKDKVIILPNN
+399 TGKDKVIVLPNN

-425 DADVKVV
+425 DANVKVV
-432 HTRSIPQGLSAMIN
+432 HTRSITQGLGAMIN
-446 FNKDMD
+446 FNKEADI
-452 LDENVAA
+452 DENVAA
-459 MEEALKDVISGQVT
+459 MEEALDDVISGQVT
-473 VAVRDTTLDG
+473 VAVRDTTIDG
-483 QEIAKDS
+483 QEIKKDN
-490 YMGIVDGSIKVTN
+490 YMGIVDGSIKVTDP
-503 SDRKTTTV
+503 DRKQATL
-511 EMIKA
+511 EMVKA
-516 MLDEDSEVVTI
+516 MLDEDSEVITI
-527 IYGTDATFQEVK
+527 IYGADADQAEAQAIAD
-539 EIAQEVQS
+539 EIQS
-547 LDEDLEIEIH
+547 WDEDYEIEIH
-557 EGDQPVYPYLVSV
+557 EGDQPVYPYLISV

>member
-1 MCQGGFERLKVSKI
+1 MKISKI

-22 MVAVSSN
+22 MIAVSSN

-69 TATSVGELAQVLA
+69 TSSSVGELSQALA

-109 SKDELTPSDLAEAI
+109 AKTELTPADLADAL
-123 VSGVQTAYKAVMK
+123 VAGVQTAYKAVMK

-148 AAEAATKAA
+148 AAEAATKTAKT
-157 RNSDDCVVVIKDA
+157 SDDCVEVMEAA

-175 AALKTTPELLPV
+175 AALKTTPDLLPV

-204 YQGFYDALS
+204 YQGFFDALS

-221 YRPTPADMDDM
+221 YHPTPADMDDM

-250 KYGYCTEIMVK
+250 QYGYCTEIMVK

-266 LVDEKFDYDTFRGY
+266 LVDEKFDYDTFRSY

-342 DEQQAEISQI
+342 EEQQAEINQI

-358 IAVASGE
+358 IAVASGN
-365 GVAKLFHSVGVTQ
+365 GLAQLFHSVGVTQ

-399 TEKDKVIILPNN
+399 TGKNKVIVLPNN

-425 DADVKVV
+425 DANVKIV
-432 HTRSIPQGLSAMIN
+432 HTRSITQGLSAMIN
-446 FNKDMD
+446 FNKEADI
-452 LDENVAA
+452 DENVAA
-459 MEEALKDVISGQVT
+459 MEEALDDVISGQVT
-473 VAVRDTTLDG
+473 VAVRDTTIDG
-483 QEIAKDS
+483 QEIKKDN
-490 YMGIVDGSIKVTN
+490 YMGIVDGSIKVTDP
-503 SDRKTTTV
+503 DRKQATL
-511 EMIKA
+511 EMVKA

-527 IYGTDATFQEVK
+527 IYGADADQAEAQAIAD
-539 EIAQEVQS
+539 EIQS
-547 LDEDLEIEIH
+547 WDEDYEIEIH
-557 EGDQPVYPYLVSV
+557 EGDQPVYPYLISV

>member
-1 MCQGGFERLKVSKI
+1 MKISKI

-22 MVAVSSN
+22 MIAVSSN

-69 TATSVGELAQVLA
+69 TSSSVGELSQALA

-109 SKDELTPSDLAEAI
+109 AKTELTPADLADAL
-123 VSGVQTAYKAVMK
+123 VAGVQTAYKAVMK

-148 AAEAATKAA
+148 AAEAATKTAKT
-157 RNSDDCVVVIKDA
+157 SDDCVEVMEAA

-175 AALKTTPELLPV
+175 AALKTTPDLLPV

-204 YQGFYDALS
+204 YQGFFDALS

-221 YRPTPADMDDM
+221 YHPTPADMDDM

-250 KYGYCTEIMVK
+250 QYGYCTEIMVK

-342 DEQQAEISQI
+342 EEQQAEINQI

-358 IAVASGE
+358 IAVASGD
-365 GVAKLFHSVGVTQ
+365 GLAQLFHSVGVTQ

-399 TEKDKVIILPNN
+399 TGKDKVIVLPNN

-425 DADVKVV
+425 DANVKVV
-432 HTRSIPQGLSAMIN
+432 HTRSITQGLSAMIN
-446 FNKDMD
+446 FNKETDI
-452 LDENVAA
+452 DENVAA
-459 MEEALKDVISGQVT
+459 MEEALDDVISGQVT
-473 VAVRDTTLDG
+473 VAVRDTTIDG
-483 QEIAKDS
+483 QEIKKDN
-490 YMGIVDGSIKVTN
+490 YMGIVDGSIKVTDP
-503 SDRKTTTV
+503 DRKQATL
-511 EMIKA
+511 EMVKA
-516 MLDEDSEVVTI
+516 MLDEDSEVITI
-527 IYGTDATFQEVK
+527 IYGADADQAEAQAIAD
-539 EIAQEVQS
+539 EIQS
-547 LDEDLEIEIH
+547 WDEDYEIEIH
-557 EGDQPVYPYLVSV
+557 EGDQPVYPYLISV

>member
-1 MCQGGFERLKVSKI
+1 MKISKI

-22 MVAVSSN
+22 MIAVSSN

-69 TATSVGELAQVLA
+69 TSSSVGELSQALA

-109 SKDELTPSDLAEAI
+109 AKTELTPADLADAL
-123 VSGVQTAYKAVMK
+123 VAGVQTAYKAVMK

-148 AAEAATKAA
+148 AAEAATKTAKT
-157 RNSDDCVVVIKDA
+157 SDDCVEVMKAA

-175 AALKTTPELLPV
+175 AALKTTPDLLPV

-204 YQGFYDALS
+204 YQGFFDALS

-221 YRPTPADMDDM
+221 YHPTPADMDDM

-250 KYGYCTEIMVK
+250 QYGYCTEIMVK

-342 DEQQAEISQI
+342 EEQQAEINQI

-358 IAVASGE
+358 IAVASGN
-365 GVAKLFHSVGVTQ
+365 GLAQLFHSVGVTQ

-399 TEKDKVIILPNN
+399 TGKDKVIVLPNN

-425 DADVKVV
+425 DANVKVV
-432 HTRSIPQGLSAMIN
+432 HTRSITQGLSAMIN
-446 FNKDMD
+446 FNKEADI
-452 LDENVAA
+452 DENVAA
-459 MEEALKDVISGQVT
+459 MEEALDDVISGQVT
-473 VAVRDTTLDG
+473 IAVRDTTIDG
-483 QEIAKDS
+483 QEIKKDN
-490 YMGIVDGSIKVTN
+490 YMGIVDGSIKVTDP
-503 SDRKTTTV
+503 DRKKVTL
-511 EMIKA
+511 EMVKA
-516 MLDEDSEVVTI
+516 MLDDDSEVITI
-527 IYGTDATFQEVK
+527 IYGADADQAEAQAIAD
-539 EIAQEVQS
+539 EIQS
-547 LDEDLEIEIH
+547 WDEDYEIEIH
-557 EGDQPVYPYLVSV
+557 EGDQPVYPYLISV

>member
-1 MCQGGFERLKVSKI
+1 MKISKI

-22 MVAVSSN
+22 MIAVSSN

-69 TATSVGELAQVLA
+69 TSSSVGELSQALA

-109 SKDELTPSDLAEAI
+109 AKTELTPADLADAL
-123 VSGVQTAYKAVMK
+123 VAGVQTAYKAVMK

-148 AAEAATKAA
+148 AAEAATKTAKT
-157 RNSDDCVVVIKDA
+157 SDDCVEVMEAA

-175 AALKTTPELLPV
+175 AALKTTPDLLPV

-204 YQGFYDALS
+204 YQGFFDALS

-221 YRPTPADMDDM
+221 YHPTPADMDDM

-250 KYGYCTEIMVK
+250 QYGYCTEIMVK

-342 DEQQAEISQI
+342 EEQQAEINQI

-358 IAVASGE
+358 IAVASGD
-365 GVAKLFHSVGVTQ
+365 GLAQLFHSVGVTQ

-399 TEKDKVIILPNN
+399 TGKDKVIVLPNN

-425 DADVKVV
+425 DANVKVV
-432 HTRSIPQGLSAMIN
+432 HTRSITQGLSAMIN
-446 FNKDMD
+446 FNKEADI
-452 LDENVAA
+452 DENVAA
-459 MEEALKDVISGQVT
+459 MEEALDDVISGQVT
-473 VAVRDTTLDG
+473 IAVRDTTIDG
-483 QEIAKDS
+483 QEIKKDN
-490 YMGIVDGSIKVTN
+490 YMGIVDGSIKVTDP
-503 SDRKTTTV
+503 DRKQATL
-511 EMIKA
+511 EMVKA
-516 MLDEDSEVVTI
+516 MLDDDSEVITI
-527 IYGTDATFQEVK
+527 IYGADADQAEAQAIAD
-539 EIAQEVQS
+539 EIQS
-547 LDEDLEIEIH
+547 WDEDYEIEIH
-557 EGDQPVYPYLVSV
+557 EGDQPVYPYLISV

>member
-1 MCQGGFERLKVSKI
+1 MI
-15 TENEFRK
+15 
-22 MVAVSSN
+22 AVSSN

-69 TATSVGELAQVLA
+69 TSSSVGELSQALA

-109 SKDELTPSDLAEAI
+109 AKTELTPANLADAL
-123 VSGVQTAYKAVMK
+123 VAGVQTAYKAVMK

-148 AAEAATKAA
+148 AAEAATKTAKT
-157 RNSDDCVVVIKDA
+157 SDDCVEVMEAA

-175 AALKTTPELLPV
+175 AALKTTPDLLPV

-204 YQGFYDALS
+204 YQGFFDALS

-221 YRPTPADMDDM
+221 YHPTPADMDDM

-250 KYGYCTEIMVK
+250 QYGYCTEIMVK

-342 DEQQAEISQI
+342 EEQQAEINQI

-358 IAVASGE
+358 IAVASGD
-365 GVAKLFHSVGVTQ
+365 GLAQLFHSVGVTQ

-399 TEKDKVIILPNN
+399 TGKDKVIVLPNN

-425 DADVKVV
+425 DANVKVV
-432 HTRSIPQGLSAMIN
+432 HTRSITQGLSAMIN
-446 FNKDMD
+446 FNKEADI
-452 LDENVAA
+452 DENVAA
-459 MEEALKDVISGQVT
+459 MEEALDDVISGQVT
-473 VAVRDTTLDG
+473 VAVRDTTIDG
-483 QEIAKDS
+483 QEIKKDN
-490 YMGIVDGSIKVTN
+490 YMGIVDGSIKVTDP
-503 SDRKTTTV
+503 DRKQATL
-511 EMIKA
+511 EMVKA
-516 MLDEDSEVVTI
+516 MLDEDSEVITI
-527 IYGTDATFQEVK
+527 IYGADADQAEAQAIAD
-539 EIAQEVQS
+539 EIQS
-547 LDEDLEIEIH
+547 WDEDYEIEIH
-557 EGDQPVYPYLVSV
+557 EGDQPVYPYLISV

>member
-1 MCQGGFERLKVSKI
+1 MKISKI

-22 MVAVSSN
+22 MIAVSSN

-69 TATSVGELAQVLA
+69 TSSSVGELSQALA

-109 SKDELTPSDLAEAI
+109 AKAELTPADLAEAI
-123 VSGVQTAYKAVMK
+123 VAGVQTAYKAVMK

-148 AAEAATKAA
+148 AAEAATKTAKT
-157 RNSDDCVVVIKDA
+157 SDDCVEVMKAA

-175 AALKTTPELLPV
+175 AALKTTPDLLPV

-204 YQGFYDALS
+204 YQGFFDALS

-221 YRPTPADMDDM
+221 YHPTPADMDDM

-250 KYGYCTEIMVK
+250 QYGYCTEIMVK

-342 DEQQAEISQI
+342 EEQQAEINQI

-358 IAVASGE
+358 IAVASGD
-365 GVAKLFHSVGVTQ
+365 GLAQLFHSVGVTQ

-399 TEKDKVIILPNN
+399 TGKDKVIVLPNN

-425 DADVKVV
+425 DANVKVV
-432 HTRSIPQGLSAMIN
+432 HTRSITQGLSAMIN
-446 FNKDMD
+446 FNKEADI
-452 LDENVAA
+452 DENVAA
-459 MEEALKDVISGQVT
+459 MEEALDDVISGQVT
-473 VAVRDTTLDG
+473 IAVRDTTIDG
-483 QEIAKDS
+483 QEIKKDN
-490 YMGIVDGSIKVTN
+490 YMGIVDGSIKVTD
-503 SDRKTTTV
+503 SDRKKATL
-511 EMIKA
+511 EMVKA
-516 MLDEDSEVVTI
+516 MLDDDSEVITI
-527 IYGTDATFQEVK
+527 IYGADADQAEAQAIAD
-539 EIAQEVQS
+539 EIQS
-547 LDEDLEIEIH
+547 WDEDYEIEIH
-557 EGDQPVYPYLVSV
+557 EGDQPVYPYLISV

>member
-1 MCQGGFERLKVSKI
+1 MKISKI

-22 MVAVSSN
+22 MIAVSSN

-69 TATSVGELAQVLA
+69 TSSSVGELSQALA

-109 SKDELTPSDLAEAI
+109 AKTELTPADLADAL
-123 VSGVQTAYKAVMK
+123 VAGVQTAYKAVMK

-148 AAEAATKAA
+148 AAEAATKTAKT
-157 RNSDDCVVVIKDA
+157 SDDCVEVMEAA

-175 AALKTTPELLPV
+175 VALKTTPDLLPV

-204 YQGFYDALS
+204 YQGFFDALS

-221 YRPTPADMDDM
+221 YHPTPADMDDM

-250 KYGYCTEIMVK
+250 QYGYCTEIMVK

-342 DEQQAEISQI
+342 EEQQAEINQI

-358 IAVASGE
+358 IAVASGD
-365 GVAKLFHSVGVTQ
+365 GLAQLFHSVGVTQ

-399 TEKDKVIILPNN
+399 TGKDKVIVLPNN

-425 DADVKVV
+425 DANVKVV
-432 HTRSIPQGLSAMIN
+432 HTRSITQGLSAMIN
-446 FNKDMD
+446 FNKEADI
-452 LDENVAA
+452 DENVAA
-459 MEEALKDVISGQVT
+459 MEEALDDVISGQVT
-473 VAVRDTTLDG
+473 VAVRDTTIDG
-483 QEIAKDS
+483 QKIKKDN
-490 YMGIVDGSIKVTN
+490 YMGIVDGSIKVTDP
-503 SDRKTTTV
+503 DRKQATL
-511 EMIKA
+511 EMVKA
-516 MLDEDSEVVTI
+516 MLDEDSEVITI
-527 IYGTDATFQEVK
+527 IYGADADQAEAQAIAD
-539 EIAQEVQS
+539 EIQS
-547 LDEDLEIEIH
+547 WDEDYEIEIH
-557 EGDQPVYPYLVSV
+557 EGDQPVYPYLISV

>member
-1 MCQGGFERLKVSKI
+1 MKISKI

-22 MVAVSSN
+22 MIAVSSN

-69 TATSVGELAQVLA
+69 TSSSVGELSQALA

-109 SKDELTPSDLAEAI
+109 AKAELTPADLAEAI
-123 VSGVQTAYKAVMK
+123 VAGVQTAYKAVMK

-148 AAEAATKAA
+148 AAEAATKTAKT
-157 RNSDDCVVVIKDA
+157 SDDCVEVMKAA

-175 AALKTTPELLPV
+175 AALKTTPDLLPV

-204 YQGFYDALS
+204 YQGFFDALS

-221 YRPTPADMDDM
+221 YHPTPADMDDM

-250 KYGYCTEIMVK
+250 QYGYCTEIMVK

-342 DEQQAEISQI
+342 EEQQAEINQI

-358 IAVASGE
+358 IAVASGD
-365 GVAKLFHSVGVTQ
+365 GLAQLFHSVGVTQ

-399 TEKDKVIILPNN
+399 TGKDKVIVLPNN

-425 DADVKVV
+425 DANVKVV
-432 HTRSIPQGLSAMIN
+432 HTRSITQGLSAMIN
-446 FNKDMD
+446 FNKEADI
-452 LDENVAA
+452 DENVAA
-459 MEEALKDVISGQVT
+459 MEEALDDVISGQVT
-473 VAVRDTTLDG
+473 IAVRDTTIDG
-483 QEIAKDS
+483 QEIKKDN
-490 YMGIVDGSIKVTN
+490 YMGIVDSSIKVTDP
-503 SDRKTTTV
+503 DRKQATL
-511 EMIKA
+511 EMVKA
-516 MLDEDSEVVTI
+516 MLDDDSEVITI
-527 IYGTDATFQEVK
+527 IYGADADQAEAQAIAD
-539 EIAQEVQS
+539 EIQS
-547 LDEDLEIEIH
+547 WDEDYEIEIH
-557 EGDQPVYPYLVSV
+557 EGDQPVYPYLISV